1 MLGLFARFSVPPEQL
16 VLEGPAEHYAFLER
30 YADID
35 IALDT
40 FPYNGGTT
48 TMEALWQGVPVL
60 TFWGDRWASR
70 ISASLLREAGLG
82 DYVTENVEEYIARA
96 IALAQDPSTP
106 DRLQTLREQSRERL
120 GRSPACDV
128 TAFSRHM
135 ESLLFDLLAAC
146 KSGHP
151 EVS

>member
-1 MLGLFARFSVPPEQL
+1 MTSAAAPPVIDIRKVCMAFAKPSGEPLP
-16 VLEGPAEHYAFLER
+16 VL
-30 YADID
+30 ADID

-82 DYVTENVEEYIARA
+82 DYVTEDVEEYIARA

-106 DRLQTLREQSRERL
+106 LRLQAWREQARERL

-135 ESLLFDLLAAC
+135 ESLLSELHAARNR
-146 KSGHP
+146 SHP
-151 EVS
+151 QVS